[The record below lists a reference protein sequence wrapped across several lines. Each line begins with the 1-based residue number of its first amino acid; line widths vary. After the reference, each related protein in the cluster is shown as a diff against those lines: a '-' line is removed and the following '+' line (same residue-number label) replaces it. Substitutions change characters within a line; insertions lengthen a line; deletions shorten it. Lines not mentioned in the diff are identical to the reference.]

1 MRQKNKAQISHF
13 LRNKRPSTSRP
24 HRRPTKGK
32 GPASEPPDNLI
43 SRILSPPK
51 RIAII
56 YLGSPSPM
64 SSIGLPSDSGAQPFC
79 LPDNHLC
86 RSRDWAALHDRQ
98 RRFTWPFSSRGLPSC
113 RCRHRHWWALTPPFH
128 PYRATLCFARK
139 QSATRRSTLCCTCR
153 LSLATDPTC

>member
-1 MRQKNKAQISHF
+1 M
-13 LRNKRPSTSRP
+13 STMHSE
-24 HRRPTKGK
+24 KGK
-32 GPASEPPDNLI
+32 GPASGPRDNLI
-43 SRILSPPK
+43 SRILFPPR

-64 SSIGLPSDSGAQPFC
+64 SSIGLPSGLGAQPFC

-86 RSRDWAALHDRQ
+86 RSRDWAALNGRQ

-128 PYRATLCFARK
+128 PYLAAHHL
-139 QSATRRSTLCCTCR
+139 TRRWLTTGRFTFCCTCR
-153 LSLATDPTC
+153 LSLTADPTC